1 MSRLSRFEHYPRG
14 KYGLPHM
21 GAVIAAHR
29 QKLGWTQDYLAI
41 VCDVDKQT
49 VVYWESL
56 MYLSDMDRRVFLC
69 KVLKIFPPA
78 LLGLTWRSIID
89 EEHTH
94 EYITAFEHTAEL
106 LFENTY
112 GLYEELLAF
121 GYEGV
126 DNKGVSPEMA
136 YRFLKHQEEL
146 EKIVA
151 AAPTEEREQWVD
163 LLGRFY
169 QLLTCI
175 AQQHQQFDDA
185 LTFANKAV
193 DFALSVDDAELRG
206 SALYRRARVHLVQG
220 RHDQARQDI
229 TAALEYAKTVRNPVT
244 GSIYLLAAEVNSF
257 YAKDDERLRKQCI
270 TWQNKVINALYNGK
284 IEEDGTFLCLNLAAV
299 HHERAKTF
307 VRFALFHSSDEEL
320 LALLQQPH
328 IQPDSQYL
336 KEAHN
341 AMNLAWE
348 NLQSGFTG
356 WEKNF
361 LMTEA
366 RLHLINRD
374 IEGSAKT
381 AKEAFNLATVL
392 YAQKVKGEVKGLYQM
407 LSILER
413 ENPYVRNLG
422 VALGMY

>member
-1 MSRLSRFEHYPRG
+1 
-14 KYGLPHM
+14 M

-56 MYLSDMDRRVFLC
+56 MYLADMDRRVFLC
-69 KVLKIFPPA
+69 KLLKIFPPA

-89 EEHTH
+89 EEHT
-94 EYITAFEHTAEL
+94 EAYITAFEHIAEL

-136 YRFLKHQEEL
+136 YRFQKHQEEL
-146 EKIVA
+146 EKIVS
-151 AAPTEEREQWVD
+151 AAPTEERDQWID

-169 QLLTCI
+169 QLSTCI
-175 AQQHQQFDDA
+175 AQQHQNFDDA

-193 DFALSVDDAELRG
+193 EFALSVEDAELRG
-206 SALYRRARVHLVQG
+206 SALYRRARVHLVQC
-220 RHDQARQDI
+220 RTEQARQDI
-229 TAALEYAKTVRNPVT
+229 TDALEYAKSVRNPLT
-244 GSIYLLAAEVNSF
+244 GSIHLLAAEVNSL
-257 YAKDDERLRKQCI
+257 YAKDDEKLRKQCVG
-270 TWQNKVINALYNGK
+270 WQNRVVNALYNRK
-284 IEEDGTFLCLNLAAV
+284 IEADGSFIRLNLSAV

-307 VRFALFHSSDEEL
+307 LRFALFHTSDEEL
-320 LALLQQPH
+320 LDQLRQPH
-328 IQPDSQYL
+328 IRPDTQHL
-336 KEAHN
+336 KEAQN
-341 AMNLAWE
+341 AMILAWE
-348 NLQSGFTG
+348 NLQSGYAG

-361 LMTEA
+361 LITEA
-366 RLHLINRD
+366 KVQLVNRD
-374 IEGSAKT
+374 VEASAKT
-381 AKEAFNLATVL
+381 AKKAFNLATVL
-392 YAQKVKGEVKGLYQM
+392 HSQKVKGEVRGLYQL
-407 LSILER
+407 LSVLDE

-422 VALGMY
+422 VALGIY